1 MKELSRSDERV
12 KSYWTLNTHCVL
24 IRLRFPA
31 VIEPSWIGE
40 AHNCRLCTVCVHTA
54 IVAYPFSVCA
64 QRF

>member
-12 KSYWTLNTHCVL
+12 KSYWTLNTRCVL

-31 VIEPSWIGE
+31 VIEPSWIGS
-40 AHNCRLCTVCVHTA
+40 RLCSVCVHTA

-64 QRF
+64 QRC